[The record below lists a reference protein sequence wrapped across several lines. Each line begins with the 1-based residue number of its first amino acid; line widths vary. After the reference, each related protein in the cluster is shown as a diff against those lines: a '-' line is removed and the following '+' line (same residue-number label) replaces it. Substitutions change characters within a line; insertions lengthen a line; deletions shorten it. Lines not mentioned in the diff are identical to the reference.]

1 MLSNTTVRLLHNST
15 ARHYQQ
21 SGFTLIELM
30 ISLILGLIISA
41 AAMQVYVINV
51 KTSSI
56 QASGSELQDASVFGI
71 QQLERKVRLANLG
84 NPQTQITDTTNKGG
98 VIVTPVNLGIAT
110 TPTTPYSGMGYLT
123 RRAGDSV
130 GGSNGWTGISNIK
143 EVPSDQLTIQY
154 TNITG
159 VEMNDC
165 EGSTVDRNDTV
176 VERYFLRQETGNTT
190 STGAIKKL
198 VLACDAGRINLVGGV
213 ASGILA
219 ISPSTDP
226 RNFGQA
232 GQEFVVNADQFKVLL
247 GVHFTKGANAGQMMY
262 LPSSAYM
269 KITDDKPAITAIK
282 MGLIV
287 HGSTPI
293 VGSEDQ
299 TKFTLLGQAN
309 ILKTDTTR
317 KNQVRNTY
325 ETTTLLRNARV
336 VNIDTS
342 LKPQ

>member
-1 MLSNTTVRLLHNST
+1 MLSKLIANQRYGPSST
-15 ARHYQQ
+15 GAYQQ

-41 AAMQVYVINV
+41 AVIQVYIINV

-56 QASGSELQDASVFGI
+56 QASGSDLQDASVFGL

-84 NPQTQITDTTNKGG
+84 NPETQITDMTNKGG
-98 VIVTPVNLGIAT
+98 IVLTGDNLGIAT
-110 TPTTPYSGMGYLT
+110 TPYYSPGHLT
-123 RRAGDSV
+123 RRAGDTK
-130 GGSNGWTGISNIK
+130 GGDNGWTGISNIK
-143 EVPSDQLTIQY
+143 DVPSDQLTIQY

-159 VEMNDC
+159 SRIADC
-165 EGSTVDRNDTV
+165 EGSTVEPNETV
-176 VERYFLRQETGNTT
+176 VERYFLRQETDDG
-190 STGAIKKL
+190 SKGDIKKL
-198 VLACDAGRINLVGGV
+198 VLACDAGRVNLVDGVTELSDFGG
-213 ASGILA
+213 I
-219 ISPSTDP
+219 
-226 RNFGQA
+226 
-232 GQEFVVNADQFKVLL
+232 GQEFVANADQFKVLL
-247 GVHFTKGANAGQMMY
+247 GVHFTKGANVGQMMY

-287 HGSTPI
+287 HGNTPI

-299 TKFTLLGQAN
+299 TKFTLLGQDN
-309 ILKTDTTR
+309 TLKTDTTR

>member
-1 MLSNTTVRLLHNST
+1 MRSNRIVKQAHDSS
-15 ARHYQQ
+15 AHHYQQ

-41 AAMQVYVINV
+41 AAIQVYIINV

-84 NPQTQITDTTNKGG
+84 NPQTQITDTSNKGG
-98 VIVTPVNLGIAT
+98 VVLTAANLGIAT
-110 TPTTPYSGMGYLT
+110 TPYTGIGYLT
-123 RRAGDSV
+123 RRAGDGG

-143 EVPSDQLTIQY
+143 DVPSDQLTIQY

-159 VEMNDC
+159 SRMNDC
-165 EGSTVDRNDTV
+165 EGSTVEPNETV
-176 VERYFLRQETGNTT
+176 LERYFLRQETDDG
-190 STGAIKKL
+190 SKGDIKKL
-198 VLACDAGRINLVGGV
+198 VLACDAGRVNLVDGVTELSDFGG
-213 ASGILA
+213 I
-219 ISPSTDP
+219 
-226 RNFGQA
+226 
-232 GQEFVVNADQFKVLL
+232 GQEFVANADQFKVLL
-247 GVHFTKGANAGQMMY
+247 GVHFTKGANVGQMMY

-287 HGSTPI
+287 HGNTPI

-299 TKFTLLGQAN
+299 TKFTLLGQDN
-309 ILKTDTTR
+309 TLKTDTTR

>member
-1 MLSNTTVRLLHNST
+1 MLSNTTVRLGHNST

-41 AAMQVYVINV
+41 AAMQVYIINV

-98 VIVTPVNLGIAT
+98 VIVTPANLGIA
-110 TPTTPYSGMGYLT
+110 TTPYSGMGYLT
-123 RRAGDSV
+123 RRAGDS
-130 GGSNGWTGISNIK
+130 GGGTNGWTGISNIK
-143 EVPSDQLTIQY
+143 DVPSDQLTIQY

-165 EGSTVDRNDTV
+165 EGSTVDPNDMV
-176 VERYFLRQETGNTT
+176 VERYFLRQETGDTA
-190 STGAIKKL
+190 STGDIKKL
-198 VLACDAGRINLVGGV
+198 VLACDAGRVKLVDGV
-213 ASGILA
+213 ASGILDFP
-219 ISPSTDP
+219 ITDA
-226 RNFGQA
+226 RRFGQL

-269 KITDDKPAITAIK
+269 NITGDKPAITAIK